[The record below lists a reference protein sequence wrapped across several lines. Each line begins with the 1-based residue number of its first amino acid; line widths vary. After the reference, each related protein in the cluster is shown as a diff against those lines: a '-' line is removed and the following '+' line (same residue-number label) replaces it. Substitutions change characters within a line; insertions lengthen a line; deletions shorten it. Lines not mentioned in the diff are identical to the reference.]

1 MRRTSLTTAIYVAL
15 IFLSGIA
22 VGGFGM
28 RLYTLSS
35 VNANVNPRN
44 PDEFRRRYV
53 AEMRSRLKLT
63 DDQVN
68 QLHPVLDE
76 TRQRYRDLHEKHKP
90 ELDAIQNDQVRK
102 IRAILTDAQ
111 QPEYTKLLEERER
124 ERQQHAKH

>member
-1 MRRTSLTTAIYVAL
+1 
-15 IFLSGIA
+15 
-22 VGGFGM
+22 M
-28 RLYTLSS
+28 RLYSLSS

-53 AEMRSRLKLT
+53 AEMRSRLQLT
-63 DDQVN
+63 EDQVN
-68 QLHPVLDE
+68 RLHPVLDE

-90 ELDAIQNDQVRK
+90 ELDAIQNDQVSK

-111 QPEYTKLLEERER
+111 QPEYTKLLAERER